1 MKFTNNSFGTGSRR
15 SGSIYIIQILK
26 REVNM
31 VDIMLSGSVV
41 SYAIG
46 LIIMSLIIIVPLIVF
61 ARAEE

>member
-1 MKFTNNSFGTGSRR
+1 
-15 SGSIYIIQILK
+15 
-26 REVNM
+26 M